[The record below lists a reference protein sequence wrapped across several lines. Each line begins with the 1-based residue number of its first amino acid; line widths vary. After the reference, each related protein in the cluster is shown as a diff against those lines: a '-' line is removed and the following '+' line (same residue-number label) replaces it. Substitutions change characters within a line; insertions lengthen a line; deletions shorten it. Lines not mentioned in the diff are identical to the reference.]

1 MSAGRY
7 AGEDAVDHV
16 RLADGRGH
24 RRRLSPCC
32 DGTVLPVAPNWFSV
46 DVVEPV
52 LTLIR
57 EPHVRPLLAA
67 NTWVLRG
74 RDRDLFVDCGLGVA
88 SLRTA
93 LPELFERSPAMV
105 ATHGHLDHVGG
116 AHEFEQVLAHA
127 AERVD
132 RPGRG
137 ALEPSRLAEIL
148 GAPADAFGD
157 EVLLNALPSVDYDW
171 TTYRLRPVTPTRH
184 IAEGEVIDLGDLR
197 LQVMHL
203 PGHTPG
209 SVALYEPERRWL
221 FSGDVVYDDDE
232 LIDFLAESSPPDY
245 QVSMRRLLELDVE
258 LVLAGHD
265 DAFGRERLVEIAE
278 GYLRGARKAR

>member
-1 MSAGRY
+1 M
-7 AGEDAVDHV
+7 
-16 RLADGRGH
+16 
-24 RRRLSPCC
+24 
-32 DGTVLPVAPNWFSV
+32 LPVAPNWFTV
-46 DVVEPV
+46 DVVEPA

-116 AHEFEQVLAHA
+116 AHEFDQVLAHA

-137 ALEPSRLAEIL
+137 ALEPGRLAEIL

-157 EVLLNALPSVDYDW
+157 EVLLNALPSVDYDAM
-171 TTYRLRPVTPTRH
+171 TYRLRPVTPTRH

-278 GYLRGARKAR
+278 GYLRGARKVR